1 MKTNFAYSVTY
12 TVFDAA
18 VNAYRENSAWI
29 RGAQNQRL
37 TWAGIERLLKK
48 KIKNANLI
56 RCELW
61 IDA

>member
-12 TVFDAA
+12 TVYDAT
-18 VNAYRENSAWI
+18 VNAFRENSAWI
-29 RGAQNQRL
+29 RGAQSQEL
-37 TWAGIERLLKK
+37 TWGGIKRLLKK

-56 RCELW
+56 RVELW